1 MVNLISVNL
10 IWVTMT
16 HDDTTPGVSLLDTPF
31 AQSPEKGVTKA
42 VAIGY
47 DRDGDTAPQVLATGK
62 GAIAEQI
69 LNVAFAQGIKVR
81 EDADLVE
88 ILSLI
93 EVDSPIPV
101 EAFAAVAEI
110 LAYVYQ
116 VNAGYKQRSGAL

>member
-1 MVNLISVNL
+1 MTDNDSVS
-10 IWVTMT
+10 
-16 HDDTTPGVSLLDTPF
+16 GVSLLDTPPTSDN
-31 AQSPEKGVTKA
+31 APKGMTKA

-47 DRDGDTAPQVLATGK
+47 DRDNESAPQVLASGK

-69 LNVAFAQGIKVR
+69 LNVAFSQGIKVR

-116 VNAGYKQRSGAL
+116 VNAGYKQRTGNV